1 MEPAHQLHCPNLIAT
16 AKQMSLLSLYA
27 LLFLQSHLFLICV
40 VLTYNDSRISLHK
53 TCLIL
58 RKCQCKWLW
67 VSLSAPRT
75 FVRSFLFPEKFLFCT
90 GKIVSTVL
98 PSLVPQ
104 YSISMIVAWFTSF
117 AKNSVIRCYQTTRI
131 FRSGTTVPVRLLQ
144 EALVNFVFKQISQF
158 RSFGKCV
165 WTLCI
170 PEPGST
176 FCSRLHWKFMRC
188 LGSASISRLRVSPML
203 YRNTFIDQIF
213 SELLQPVRKL
223 M

>member
-1 MEPAHQLHCPNLIAT
+1 MVSSHQTKDPEHFSDSSNIPKNPPTIHCPNLTAT
-16 AKQMSLLSLYA
+16 AKQMSLLSLCA
-27 LLFLQSHLFLICV
+27 LLFLKSHLFLICV

-131 FRSGTTVPVRLLQ
+131 FRSRHDCTG
-144 EALVNFVFKQISQF
+144 AS
-158 RSFGKCV
+158 SA
-165 WTLCI
+165 
-170 PEPGST
+170 
-176 FCSRLHWKFMRC
+176 RC
-188 LGSASISRLRVSPML
+188 PR
-203 YRNTFIDQIF
+203 
-213 SELLQPVRKL
+213 
-223 M
+223 